1 MSQAVLPSPRS
12 KSPHPGISSAR
23 GCDIVFYSILNRGP
37 SGAALLGATRLG
49 AGVHPGCTPAAFSAL
64 ETAGKDDLVQH
75 RYVEVTSQTNL
86 PPLVLFRGTDRPRG
100 SLMLPDAN

>member
-1 MSQAVLPSPRS
+1 MLQPILPPSQS
-12 KSPHPGISSAR
+12 KSPHPGSSSAE
-23 GCDIVFYSILNRGP
+23 GCGVSFYSNLSRGP

-75 RYVEVTSQTNL
+75 RYVEVT
-86 PPLVLFRGTDRPRG
+86 
-100 SLMLPDAN
+100 